1 MKAAS
6 PGNINR
12 QSLLLFPDVQAPART
27 FLCFPGSCSKSKAEK
42 EEERWSGPWQDS
54 SATGRGREGAWLGKP
69 SPRSAAYPAEIIGQ
83 NWLGEA
89 ACLSSP
95 PALVAAAAAEDFAL
109 RSNGEAREAV
119 WLFLLHSQILPPAE
133 GQLSQRRELCRNL
146 RSSKSQ
152 PPREMV
158 SASSVVSKPAC

>member
-12 QSLLLFPDVQAPART
+12 QSLPLFPDVQAPART

-69 SPRSAAYPAEIIGQ
+69 SPRSTAYPAEITGQ

-109 RSNGEAREAV
+109 CSDGEAREAA

-152 PPREMV
+152 PPE
-158 SASSVVSKPAC
+158 K